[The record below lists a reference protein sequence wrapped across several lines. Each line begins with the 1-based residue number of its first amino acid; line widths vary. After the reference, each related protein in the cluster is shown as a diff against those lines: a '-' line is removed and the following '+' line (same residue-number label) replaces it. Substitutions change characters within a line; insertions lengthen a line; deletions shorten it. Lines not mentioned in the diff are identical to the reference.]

1 MILLIGLNNCFEK
14 KYPPI
19 VIKISKIGNPTK
31 VMKKIASIVY
41 SKTEDSTTPRTHK
54 LPYPL

>member
-1 MILLIGLNNCFEK
+1 M
-14 KYPPI
+14 YPPI

-41 SKTEDSTTPRTHK
+41 SKTEDSTTPRIHK
-54 LPYPL
+54 SPYPL